1 MPYFVLDRF
10 HIPGVRGLFVAAVF
24 AGSLRYHLADIR
36 FAIDSYHMVRQ
47 RYFLV
52 PQRFQVRQ
60 IVL

>member
-10 HIPGVRGLFVAAVF
+10 HIPGVCGLFVAAVF

-47 RYFLV
+47 R
-52 PQRFQVRQ
+52 
-60 IVL
+60 